1 MIIKKV
7 EINNFQCYFRKN
19 TFEFKDG
26 LNIILGANAHGKSK
40 FFDAVYW
47 LFNGEV
53 IIDGS
58 GFFQK
63 ELLISKKELS
73 KIEEDDVRQVAVSIE
88 LNRNGEDYFIQRSFT
103 FTKQENNLPKIGKD
117 EFIIEYTLSNGERI
131 QRRDEQF
138 LEIIF
143 PSAIRKYSL
152 FKGEHSLKVFDPNNN
167 PDALKNLVN
176 ALTKFKSFDTYVEIG
191 KNAKDAAI
199 KSIER
204 IASKSIKDNTRLN
217 RELKERD
224 YYRVKVDKCSKSIK
238 QLSEEIDRVK
248 LLQEKDCSYLE
259 ISEEIEILNKKLKNY
274 NSELNQIDAIINN
287 TSNFNVTLFDDFW
300 ILRDFSGIRKVF
312 NKKYNAFE
320 KERRRIEQ
328 EFERE
333 KGKKEG
339 KKEILQHLTDTPL
352 PIGVPD
358 ERHLEEML
366 KEEICKVCNR
376 KAPKDSEAYLYMQ
389 ERLTRFIKTLNPEI
403 ENNGEEEVVAFKNSF
418 EQELNDLNKLLQRK
432 LPQIHAVKKSIEETF
447 LFLEK
452 RRERRQTIQTKI
464 DELENEKSRILSSS
478 TAGEKS
484 LLDIAQSLKNY
495 THDLS
500 VYENQKVS
508 LELELVGLKDNLEEH
523 EKQVSSISINEV
535 PSYLLEKKDIIIDMF
550 KVFKDTRER
559 KFVELINEIEE
570 LTNQYYL
577 QLGAASGGYTG
588 QIRITKLSNDNINV
602 YVKDKIT
609 DENITHT
616 LSGSTVTSIYLA
628 ILMAISSIAS
638 KRYSDSFPVIFDAPI
653 SDFDN
658 AKSKEFFELARNTFG
673 QSIVLIKNYIVEE
686 VPNSKRYLIQ
696 KDFYDINPQQ
706 AYWVKLPADIDPE
719 AMETIESQIEKL
731 N

>member
-7 EINNFQCYFRKN
+7 EINNFQCYFRN
-19 TFEFKDG
+19 NVFEFKDG

-47 LFNGEV
+47 LFNGDV
-53 IIDGS
+53 ILDNS
-58 GFFQK
+58 GYFQK
-63 ELLISKKELS
+63 DLLISKKELS
-73 KIEEDDVRQVAVSIE
+73 KIEEDDVRSVLVSME
-88 LNRNGEDYFIQRSFT
+88 LNRNGEEYLIQRSFS
-103 FTKQENNLPKIGKD
+103 FTKEEDGFPKIGEEK
-117 EFIIEYTLSNGERI
+117 FIIEYTLSNGERI

-138 LEIIF
+138 LEHIF
-143 PSAIRKYSL
+143 PAAIRKYSL

-191 KNAKDAAI
+191 ESAKSAAI

-204 IASKSIKDNTRLN
+204 IASKSIKDKSKYN
-217 RELKERD
+217 RERSERD
-224 YYRVKVDKCSKSIK
+224 YYRVHVGKCEKSIK
-238 QLSEEIDRVK
+238 QLVAEISRVK
-248 LLQEKDCSYLE
+248 FLQEKDCSYLE
-259 ISEEIEILNKKLKNY
+259 ISEEIEVLNKKISRY
-274 NSELNQIDAIINN
+274 NSELAQIDSIINN
-287 TSNFNVTLFDDFW
+287 TSNFNVTLFDEYW
-300 ILRDFSGIRKVF
+300 ILRDFSTIRRAY
-312 NKKYNAFE
+312 NKKFNAFE

-328 EFERE
+328 EFDHE

-358 ERHLEEML
+358 ERHLDEML

-389 ERLTRFIKTLNPEI
+389 ERLTQFIKSLNPDI
-403 ENNGEEEVVAFKNSF
+403 EAQEEEDVAFKNSF

-432 LPQIHAVKKSIEETF
+432 LPQIHSLKKSIEETF
-447 LFLEK
+447 NFLEK
-452 RRERRQTIQTKI
+452 RRERRQVIQKKL
-464 DELENEKSRILSSS
+464 DDLENEKGRVLSNS

-500 VYENQKVS
+500 IYENQKTN
-508 LELELVGLKDNLEEH
+508 LETELTRLKLKLEEH

-535 PSYLLEKKDIIIDMF
+535 PSYLLEKKEIIIDLH
-550 KVFKDTRER
+550 KVFRDTRER
-559 KFVELINEIEE
+559 KFTELIEEIEK
-570 LTNQYYL
+570 LTNKYYL

-588 QIRITKLSNDNINV
+588 QIRISKSSDDNINV
-602 YVKDKIT
+602 YVKDKVT
-609 DENITHT
+609 HENITHT
-616 LSGSTVTSIYLA
+616 LSGSTITSIYLA
-628 ILMAISSIAS
+628 ILMAISAIAS

-686 VPNSKRYLIQ
+686 SPNSKKYMIE
-696 KDFYDINPQQ
+696 KDFYDINPQK
-706 AYWVKLPADIDPE
+706 AYWVKLPSDIDPE
-719 AMETIESQIEKL
+719 ALETIESQIETL
-731 N
+731 Y